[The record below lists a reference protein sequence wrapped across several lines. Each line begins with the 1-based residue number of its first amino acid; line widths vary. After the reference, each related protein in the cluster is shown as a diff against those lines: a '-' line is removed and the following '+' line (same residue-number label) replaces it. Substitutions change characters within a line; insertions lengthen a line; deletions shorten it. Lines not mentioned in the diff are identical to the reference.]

1 MIKAQADA
9 KNVMLVTMAVTVRRC
24 VPLSVRINV
33 IEQLENAR
41 IVRMVNGAAN
51 ARTTVEKAV
60 TIQVAIVKHVMRRP
74 VNANVKW
81 DTTVIVVI
89 RSVEED
95 ATQLKSTA

>member
-1 MIKAQADA
+1 M
-9 KNVMLVTMAVTVRRC
+9 VTMETIVQRN
-24 VPLSVRINV
+24 VPLNV
-33 IEQLENAR
+33 QRNAIEQLENVR
-41 IVRMVNGAAN
+41 IVPRVNGVVN